1 MKVFFHISFLLAAGF
16 VFSIA
21 QTLRASDLY
30 SFVPRNSAC
39 ALFLDLTEQ
48 NRRMPVIQENLEK
61 MMGEQDKGLLQ
72 SNNLKIKDICSS
84 MVVSMPSL
92 VENDGY
98 VIAKTALPEQ
108 RLRELFQKSKI
119 PDFKYTAGKYN
130 NRNVHILSFSTKRI
144 SKGVEKVRVRTFAL
158 MYVAPDIIVV
168 TKDSIVPYFKEPR
181 GLPRNL
187 LQLLKVPGAFASGF
201 AVTDDSFQAENPF
214 LPPTKLNS
222 FSASF
227 GGRENIVLK
236 SEFLTASQ
244 QDANQTMLL
253 LQQYILLAGLFL
265 NNENPA
271 LMQELTNSFKLQ
283 NKGLTVTM
291 NGSLS
296 KEFFVLLGNSASNIQ
311 ERLEQQRTAKKSG
324 AQNHSQP

>member
-1 MKVFFHISFLLAAGF
+1 MKVFFHLSFLLAAGLF
-16 VFSIA
+16 FSVA

-48 NRRMPVIQENLEK
+48 NRRMPVVQENLEK
-61 MMGEQDKGLLQ
+61 MIAEQDKGLLQ

-92 VENDGY
+92 LESDGY

-108 RLRELFQKSKI
+108 RLRGLLQKSKI
-119 PDFKYTAGKYN
+119 PDFKYSVGKYN
-130 NRNVHILSFSTKRI
+130 NRNVHVLSFSTRCI
-144 SKGVEKVRVRTFAL
+144 SKGKEKIRVRTFAL
-158 MYVAPDIIVV
+158 MYLAPDILLI
-168 TKDSIVPYFKEPR
+168 TKDSIVPYFQEPR

-201 AVTDDSFQAENPF
+201 AVTDDSFLSDNPF

-227 GGRENIVLK
+227 GSRENIVLK
-236 SEFLTASQ
+236 SEFLTATR
-244 QDANQTMLL
+244 QDANQTLLL
-253 LQQYILLAGLFL
+253 LQQYLLLAGLFL
-265 NNENPA
+265 NNENPSLA
-271 LMQELTNSFKLQ
+271 QELANSFKFQ
-283 NKGLTVTM
+283 NKGLSVTV

-296 KEFFVLLGNSASNIQ
+296 KEFFVLLGNSASNIK
-311 ERLEQQRTAKKSG
+311 ERLEQQQIAKKSG
-324 AQNHSQP
+324 VQNPSQP